1 MFVVRMSEVMARMEE
16 RDRNHE
22 ATLVAMEKDLTL
34 KQQAM
39 DTLKKKVNGQRSKV
53 SCNRALAYLYILW
66 PTQAVDSSQAV
77 QGLQLQVEEGER
89 EREAGRERVRERLE
103 DGERMAQQLRRSGI

>member
-53 SCNRALAYLYILW
+53 R
-66 PTQAVDSSQAV
+66 
-77 QGLQLQVEEGER
+77 GQLQQGTSIPVHTLAHTG
-89 EREAGRERVRERLE
+89 
-103 DGERMAQQLRRSGI
+103 SG

>member
-1 MFVVRMSEVMARMEE
+1 MSQFESVCVCVCVCVVRMSEVMVRMEE

-39 DTLKKKVNGQRSKV
+39 DTLKKKVNGHRS
-53 SCNRALAYLYILW
+53 AATW
-66 PTQAVDSSQAV
+66 H
-77 QGLQLQVEEGER
+77 
-89 EREAGRERVRERLE
+89 
-103 DGERMAQQLRRSGI
+103 